1 MALTTVGTLI
11 SQLGWTQTITE
22 NDVTQED
29 AGNITLGF
37 TLSSGT
43 GTKQV
48 NGIWHADN
56 ILSSGGVD
64 SFDLT
69 AMTRNVLGGA
79 YNVNFTNVKA
89 IIIKNRQ
96 TGIGFDINLQATGAN
111 AFGNP
116 FGFATG
122 QFDICPSSALMRMNT
137 YDGWNVGSGNS
148 QFYIHDGGSGC
159 AYSIAVIGVT
169 G

>member
-1 MALTTVGTLI
+1 MALATTGTLL
-11 SQLGWTQTITE
+11 SQLGWNQTIDDNGITQD
-22 NDVTQED
+22 DV
-29 AGNITLGF
+29 GSISLGF

-48 NGIWHADN
+48 NGVWHAN
-56 ILSSGGVD
+56 KTLSSGGKD
-64 SFDLT
+64 TYDLT
-69 AMTRNVLGGA
+69 ALAREVLGGT

-89 IIIKNRQ
+89 IIVKNRE
-96 TGIGFDINLQATGAN
+96 TGVGFDINFQATGTDN
-111 AFGNP
+111 FGNP
-116 FGFATG
+116 FGFSTG

-137 YDGWNVGSGNS
+137 YDGWTVASGNNL
-148 QFYIHDGGSGC
+148 FYIQDGGSGC